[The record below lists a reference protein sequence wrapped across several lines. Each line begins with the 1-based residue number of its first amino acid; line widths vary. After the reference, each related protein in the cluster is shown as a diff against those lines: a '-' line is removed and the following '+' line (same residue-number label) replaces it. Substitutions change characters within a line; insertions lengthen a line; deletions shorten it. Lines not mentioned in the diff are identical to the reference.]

1 MYRPWESRLLVS
13 LILLSA
19 TSSSLRAEVARGQFL
34 VQPIV
39 GMATPL
45 GHLKEFAKSGY
56 TLGVSLQYMMTDR
69 FALGLEIGGT
79 RFRVTSR
86 ELVNSPGQVR
96 KFTFARR
103 LLYSAA
109 GMTYFISRHTHANPY
124 LEMGGGLYWADFSES
139 FYGDANWWFTY
150 SQDRNA
156 NRVVPVFKF
165 GGGLDSEL
173 NRMTRATMGLE
184 YRLIND
190 PNSSGFLRY
199 WNLHVGLSFQFRPAH
214 SLD

>member
-1 MYRPWESRLLVS
+1 MCRPWGTRLLVS

-19 TSSSLRAEVARGQFL
+19 TSSSLRAEIARGQLL

-56 TLGVSLQYMMTDR
+56 TVGVSLQYMMTDR
-69 FALGLEIGGT
+69 LAAGMDIGGT
-79 RFRVTSR
+79 RFRVTSQKR
-86 ELVNSPGQVR
+86 EDPSGQVWHST
-96 KFTFARR
+96 FTRR
-103 LLYSAA
+103 LLYGVA
-109 GMTYFISRHTHANPY
+109 GVRYFITRKTRANPY
-124 LEMGGGLYWADFSES
+124 LEMGGGLYWADFNEN
-139 FYGDANWWFTY
+139 FYEGEYGWFTY
-150 SQDRNA
+150 FQDRNA
-156 NRVVPVFKF
+156 NRVVPVIMF

-173 NRMTRATMGLE
+173 NRMTRATMGVQ

-190 PNSSGFLRY
+190 PQSSGFLGY
-199 WNLHVGLSFQFRPAH
+199 WNFHVGLSFQFRPAH